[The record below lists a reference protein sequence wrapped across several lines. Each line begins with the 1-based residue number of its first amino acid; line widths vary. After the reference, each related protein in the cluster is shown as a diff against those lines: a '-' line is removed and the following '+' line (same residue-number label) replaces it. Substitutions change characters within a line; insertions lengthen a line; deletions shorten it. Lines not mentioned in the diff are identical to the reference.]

1 MDKSQ
6 IQLIGLAAGTLT
18 TLSFVPQ
25 VLRAWRTRSVNDL
38 SLEMLLTFNIGV
50 ALWLV
55 YGILLAEFPIILTN
69 GITLGLAL
77 ILLVFKLRG
86 ERFSR

>member
-1 MDKSQ
+1 MNSSQ

-25 VLRAWRTRSVNDL
+25 VIRAWRTRSVNDL
-38 SLEMLLTFNIGV
+38 SMEMLVTFNVGV
-50 ALWLV
+50 ALWTV
-55 YGILLAEFPIILTN
+55 YGIALGEFPIILTN
-69 GITLGLAL
+69 SITLGLAL
-77 ILLVFKLRG
+77 TLLVFKLRG

>member
-1 MDKSQ
+1 MDRSQ

-25 VLRAWRTRSVNDL
+25 VVRAWRTRSVNDL
-38 SLEMLLTFNIGV
+38 SLEMLVTFNIGV
-50 ALWLV
+50 ALWTV
-55 YGILLAEFPIILTN
+55 YGIALGELPIILTN
-69 GITLGLAL
+69 SVTLGLAV

-86 ERFSR
+86 QRFSR

>member
-1 MDKSQ
+1 MDRSQ

-25 VLRAWRTRSVNDL
+25 VIRAWRTRSVHDL
-38 SLEMLLTFNIGV
+38 SLEMLATFNIGV
-50 ALWLV
+50 ALWTV
-55 YGILLAEFPIILTN
+55 YGIALGELPIILTN

-86 ERFSR
+86 RRFSR

>member
-1 MDKSQ
+1 VDRNQ

-25 VLRAWRTRSVNDL
+25 VIRAWRTRSVNDL
-38 SLEMLLTFNIGV
+38 SMEMLVTFNIGV
-50 ALWLV
+50 ALWTV
-55 YGILLAEFPIILTN
+55 YGIALGEFPIILTN
-69 GITLGLAL
+69 SITLGLAL

-86 ERFSR
+86 QRFSR